1 MIAHW
6 RSKLCSIKDLAQRYN
21 ISYQLAHKLTRDF
34 KKNPDFLV
42 QLRCKEQMRDEKV
55 EAISKE
61 VNKMVENRTP
71 VWSSLIVGSLVKQN

>member
-21 ISYQLAHKLTRDF
+21 ISYQLAYKLTRDF

-71 VWSSLIVGSLVKQN
+71 VWSSYIVGSLVK